1 MSLTACAKHY
11 RADGMLLQSDAAK
24 HTVVI
29 SHRDIE
35 GYMPAMT
42 MEFHTTHVPNLAP
55 GTRISFQVLAGRRST
70 EVSNIVSRS
79 AAAEFTAPKPI
90 AIGTLVPDFTL
101 TSETGRSVRLSSL
114 RGKPV
119 AIDFIYTRCPL
130 PDVCPRLSANFA
142 RLQRRFGA
150 DLTLL
155 SITID
160 PQFDQPGV
168 LAQYARRWNANPESW
183 HFLSGDEPAIR
194 AVAANFGLL
203 YFAEEGS
210 ITHTAR
216 TAVID
221 RGGRL
226 AGLVEGSSYAV
237 SQLGDLI
244 HLSLESK

>member
-1 MSLTACAKHY
+1 
-11 RADGMLLQSDAAK
+11 MLLQSDAAK
-24 HTVVI
+24 RTVVI

-42 MEFHTTHVPNLAP
+42 MEFRTRQVPNLAP
-55 GTRISFQVLAGRRST
+55 GTRISFQVVARHHST
-70 EVSNIVSRS
+70 EVTNIVSRA

-90 AIGTLVPDFTL
+90 AIGSMVPDFTL
-101 TSETGRSVRLSSL
+101 TSEGGQPIRLSAL

-142 RLQRRFGA
+142 RLQRRFGNEV
-150 DLTLL
+150 TLL

-160 PQFDQPGV
+160 PQFDRPDV
-168 LAQYARRWNANPESW
+168 LTRYARRWNANPESW
-183 HFLSGDEPAIR
+183 HFLTGDEAAIR
-194 AVAANFGLL
+194 SVAAGFGLL

-210 ITHTAR
+210 ITHTTR

-221 RGGRL
+221 RSGRL
-226 AGLVEGSSYAV
+226 TGLVEGSSYAV

-244 HLSLESK
+244 HLSLESQ